1 VNDMCGHDLCR
12 RSRARAVRRADI
24 IGPVLQTKVLAR
36 LDQMVPTDLTFR
48 MAVAADVGCLT
59 DCFVGAMRETIT
71 ATRGQWNEASE
82 RAQFREQLDLRETRI
97 IRAGTLDVGFVMLAR
112 QYDALQIHTLC
123 IAPEYQGKG
132 IGSQVTTD
140 VIQQGVQTGSR
151 VILSV
156 LKTNNRAEALYRRL
170 GFRVIEESEHHRH
183 MQYHGGACQGAG

>member
-1 VNDMCGHDLCR
+1 M
-12 RSRARAVRRADI
+12 

-59 DCFVGAMRETIT
+59 DCFVGAMRETLT

-183 MQYHGGACQGAG
+183 MQYHGAACQGAG